1 MIITSKIMSFLLGVI
16 TPWYL
21 CYPYFFVANQIILIF
36 VTFINLPFS
45 FLKKILLIAQQY
57 QTL

>member
-1 MIITSKIMSFLLGVI
+1 MSFLLGVI

-21 CYPYFFVANQIILIF
+21 CYPYFFVVNQIILIF
-36 VTFINLPFS
+36 VTLPFS